1 MNAPGR
7 TLTYNPEIEWSKL
20 LCVSFA
26 RLFAPLLFLWCVRLI
41 MKNAKSSQL
50 SWAVSSASRKLHH
63 AAKELHRRTGRG
75 REGGCSPPPPP
86 PPNLRQL
93 RFFGQEEKFGQNQ
106 FLKKF
111 PCFFIIS
118 KREIFYFNLKPAWY
132 KIQLNRP
139 FPSSPGPLYQNDVRC
154 STFDMEMIF
163 HCHVNNKTHFHEKGW
178 APNLVLIQRPWG
190 TRKWPINT
198 RQWLPGT
205 WWVSGY

>member
-1 MNAPGR
+1 MLKVASCHEPLAPRAGNFTTQPR
-7 TLTYNPEIEWSKL
+7 NYTG
-20 LCVSFA
+20 
-26 RLFAPLLFLWCVRLI
+26 VR
-41 MKNAKSSQL
+41 AGGE
-50 SWAVSSASRKLHH
+50 RG
-63 AAKELHRRTGRG
+63 AAA
-75 REGGCSPPPPP
+75 PPPPP

-163 HCHVNNKTHFHEKGW
+163 PCHVNNRTHFHKKGW
-178 APNLVLIQRPWG
+178 APNLGLIQRPWG

>member
-1 MNAPGR
+1 MLKVASWHEPLAPRAGNFTTQPRNYTGVRAGGERGGGGGGR
-7 TLTYNPEIEWSKL
+7 
-20 LCVSFA
+20 A
-26 RLFAPLLFLWCVRLI
+26 
-41 MKNAKSSQL
+41 
-50 SWAVSSASRKLHH
+50 
-63 AAKELHRRTGRG
+63 
-75 REGGCSPPPPP
+75 PPPPP
-86 PPNLRQL
+86 PPQPNLRQL

-163 HCHVNNKTHFHEKGW
+163 HCHVNNKTHFHKKG
-178 APNLVLIQRPWG
+178 
-190 TRKWPINT
+190 
-198 RQWLPGT
+198 
-205 WWVSGY
+205 